1 MPLKIKGNLTVDAPR
16 EDVWRILFDPDALKQ
31 IMNKIPGVSVE
42 RFERKADDKYEGAA
56 TIGVAMV
63 KGKYEGGVT
72 IVEQRVSEYLKL
84 RGEGKGGGNWLGG
97 EVALTLTDQGGK
109 TLIMYEGSGNVNGPL
124 ASLGQRMIDTV
135 GKQFIANGTKALAEE
150 LSARAKRAT

>member
-1 MPLKIKGNLTVDAPR
+1 MALKIQGNLTVDAPR
-16 EDVWRILFDPDALKQ
+16 ADVWKILFDPDALKQ

-42 RFERKADDKYEGAA
+42 RFERKADDQYEGAA

-63 KGKYEGGVT
+63 KGKYEGVVT
-72 IVEQRVSEYLKL
+72 IVEQRAPEYLKL
-84 RGEGKGGGNWLGG
+84 RGEGKGGGNWMGG
-97 EVALTLTDQGGK
+97 EVALTLADQDAK
-109 TLIMYEGSGNVNGPL
+109 TLIAYEGTGNVSGPL

-150 LSARAKRAT
+150 LSARAKGAS